1 MRVLNPFRL
10 TGLRLRL
17 FILLVVAAVPALALV
32 LVGGLR
38 ERERAAEEAQ
48 QDALQLAMLTAARH
62 DELIQTARITAET
75 LSLLP
80 QVIEGVQPECNELL
94 ASVNDTHVY
103 YSGIFVVNPAGDVIC
118 SAPPAT
124 DPVSAADRDYFQEAL
139 TRREFFMGPFTM
151 GRITGRAALP
161 AVYPV
166 LDDAGNV
173 AAVMVVGFD
182 LAWLERYN
190 RGLGGGEDRSLVVFN
205 EDGVILSY
213 YPDGVAQIGEE
224 SDAPIIQHVLASPGA
239 GTAQAEGANGVTRL
253 YGYAPLSQ
261 RPENSAYVAV
271 GIPASTA
278 FAEANRALL
287 RNLSA
292 WMLVLAGLSLAWLLS
307 EVLIAQRVDQLLHTA
322 EYLAAGDL
330 SARVNVERPRGE
342 LDHLAVTLDKMAA
355 SLEQQIEE
363 RRQAEEHMRE
373 LALQLATAQEEERR
387 QLALELHD
395 NAGQV
400 LTALL
405 IQLEL
410 LESHLPGEMS
420 EEKERLQELIGLTDT
435 LAEELRGIAHNLR
448 PPVLDRLGL
457 VPALRVLCEDFARH
471 TQIPIQANIADL
483 PAVPDAIGVACF
495 RFLQEGLNNVAR
507 HAGADDVK
515 VMLAVHDGHFTLEL
529 SDNGAGFSPDGTNG
543 LGLLSMRER
552 IESIGG
558 AFEVNSAPEAG
569 TCLRARVPL

>member
-1 MRVLNPFRL
+1 MNPFRL
-10 TGLRLRL
+10 TGLRVRL

-38 ERERAAEEAQ
+38 ERERAATAAQ
-48 QDALQLAMLTAARH
+48 QEALQLALLTATRH
-62 DELIQTARITAET
+62 DELIQTARITAQT

-80 QVIEGVQPECNELL
+80 QVVEGVQPECDELL
-94 ASVNDTHVY
+94 ASVRETHVY
-103 YSGIFVVNPAGDVIC
+103 FAGISVINPAGEVIC
-118 SAPPAT
+118 AAPSSDEPI
-124 DPVSAADRDYFQEAL
+124 SAADRDYFQEAL

-151 GRITGRAALP
+151 GRVSGRPALP
-161 AVYPV
+161 AVLPV
-166 LDDAGNV
+166 LGAADDVV
-173 AAVMVVGFD
+173 AVIAIGFD

-190 RGLGGGEDRSLVVFN
+190 RALEGGEDRALVVFN
-205 EDGVILSY
+205 ADGVILSY
-213 YPDGVAQIGEE
+213 DPPDAARIGEV
-224 SDAPIIQHVLASPGA
+224 SRIPIIRHVLANPGA
-239 GTAQAEGANGVTRL
+239 GTAQAQGANGVMRL
-253 YGYAPLSQ
+253 YGYAPLSA

-271 GIPASTA
+271 GIPASAA
-278 FAEANRALL
+278 FAPANRALA

-292 WMLVLAGLSLAWLLS
+292 WILVLAGLSLAWSLS

-322 EYLAAGDL
+322 EALAAGDL
-330 SARVNVERPRGE
+330 NARVNVRRPRGD
-342 LDHLAVTLDKMAA
+342 LDRLALTLDEMAA
-355 SLEQQIEE
+355 SLQTEIEE
-363 RRQAEEHMRE
+363 RRHAEEHMRR

-410 LESHLPGEMS
+410 LAEHLPAAMA
-420 EEKERLQELIGLTDT
+420 EEKGRLQELSTLTDT

-457 VPALRVLCEDFARH
+457 APALRALCEDFSRH
-471 TQIPIQANIADL
+471 TGIPVQAQIADL
-483 PAVPDAIGVACF
+483 PAAPDAVGVACF

-507 HAGADDVK
+507 HAGANQVE
-515 VMLAVHDGHFTLEL
+515 VRLAIAEGHFTLEL
-529 SDNGAGFSPDGTNG
+529 SDNGAGFNPEEQDG

-558 AFEVNSAPEAG
+558 KLQVSSAPQAG
-569 TCLRARVPL
+569 TRLRARVPL